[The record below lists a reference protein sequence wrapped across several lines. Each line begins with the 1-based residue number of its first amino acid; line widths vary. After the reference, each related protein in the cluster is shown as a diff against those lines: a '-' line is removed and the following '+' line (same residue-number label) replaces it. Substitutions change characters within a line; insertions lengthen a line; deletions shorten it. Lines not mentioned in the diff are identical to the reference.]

1 MDNRS
6 TRRWLTN
13 ELLPRHLNLA
23 GFIRGIAASVKL
35 GAAPRAHGAAHE
47 RAHQAGAGSTR
58 ARCGIITPFAY
69 RLFAAPARSGV
80 GLDQST
86 LAA

>member
-13 ELLPRHLNLA
+13 ELLPRRLNLG

-35 GAAPRAHGAAHE
+35 GTPRNAPF
-47 RAHQAGAGSTR
+47 GAGFSGV
-58 ARCGIITPFAY
+58 RCGIITPFAY
-69 RLFAAPARSGV
+69 RLFACAMAKRG
-80 GLDQST
+80 
-86 LAA
+86 